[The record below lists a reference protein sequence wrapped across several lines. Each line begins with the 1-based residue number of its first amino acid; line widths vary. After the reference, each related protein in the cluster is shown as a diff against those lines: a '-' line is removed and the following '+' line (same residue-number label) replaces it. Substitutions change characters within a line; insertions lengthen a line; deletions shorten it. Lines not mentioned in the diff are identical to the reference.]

1 MSQVKKVDG
10 RAEKSRLTRAKVL
23 DAAAELFVRDG
34 YGATALQDIAAA
46 AGVAVQTIYYGF
58 GNKQTVLKQ
67 VVDRSIAG
75 DDEPVA
81 TMDRPWFQQA
91 QAAKTAD
98 QHLRA
103 HVDGTT
109 EVLARVAPIMKMLE
123 AAAASDANIAGL
135 WPNSDP
141 RLTVQTEAAQSLL
154 TKRGARKDVSTE
166 HATDILYA
174 VLSTELYLLLVTNRG
189 WTSEHFAD
197 WAYDVLKPQLCT

>member
-10 RAEKSRLTRAKVL
+10 RTEKSRITRAKVL

-34 YGATALQDIAAA
+34 YGATALQDIAQA

-81 TMDRPWFQQA
+81 TMDRPWFREA
-91 QAAKTAD
+91 QASTTAD

-103 HVDGTT
+103 HVVGTT
-109 EVLARVAPIMKMLE
+109 EVLSRVAPIMKMLE
-123 AAAASDANIAGL
+123 AAAASDAAVADL
-135 WPNSDP
+135 WPNADP
-141 RLTVQTEAAQSLL
+141 RLIVQNETARSLL
-154 TKRGARKDVSTE
+154 TKPGAQKSVTTG
-166 HATDILYA
+166 HAADILYA
-174 VLSTELYLLLVTNRG
+174 VLSTELYLLLVTTRG
-189 WTSEHFAD
+189 WTSEQFAD
-197 WAYDVLKPQLCT
+197 WAYDVLRPQLCT